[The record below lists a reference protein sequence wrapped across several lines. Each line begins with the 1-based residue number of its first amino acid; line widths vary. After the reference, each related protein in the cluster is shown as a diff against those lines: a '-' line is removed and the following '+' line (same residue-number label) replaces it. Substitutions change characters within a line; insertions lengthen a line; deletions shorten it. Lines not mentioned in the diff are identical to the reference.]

1 MHIGTQG
8 HSDWIIWISES
19 FTGDSLWPNHLNQ
32 WVIHWR
38 LALTKSFESV
48 SHSLETRSDQIIWI
62 SESFTGDSLWPNH
75 LNQWVI
81 HWRLALTKSFESVSH
96 SLETRS
102 DQIIWISE
110 LLTWEQLQSDQ
121 SKSQMNRSVQF
132 ANWFNRFIKKNPLV
146 QELDTAIASSRLSQ
160 FLQFKVTRNDVFL
173 RNAVM

>member
-81 HWRLALTKSFESVSH
+81 HWRLALTKSFESVSCWLENSC
-96 SLETRS
+96 SLIS
-102 DQIIWISE
+102 PNHKWIVQCNLRTDLTGSLKRIHLFKNWTP
-110 LLTWEQLQSDQ
+110 LLHLYVYRNFFS
-121 SKSQMNRSVQF
+121 SK
-132 ANWFNRFIKKNPLV
+132 
-146 QELDTAIASSRLSQ
+146 
-160 FLQFKVTRNDVFL
+160 
-173 RNAVM
+173 